1 MKDII
6 NLLLSSFKPD
16 YDAVRSMLLRILVLF
31 IVFCIASV
39 IAVLGLGFI
48 VWSLYLY
55 LSTFFNPYMAALIS
69 GAAAITVAFM
79 LVLIAGLVT
88 GYIKGGGE
96 VKFKPEPR
104 QTGIASDPLDFV
116 NRYPLESGLTA
127 AIAGFIV
134 GSSAGAPG
142 TLAEFLTLL
151 KQSGP
156 K

>member
-16 YDAVRSMLLRILVLF
+16 YGAVRSMLLRILVLF

-55 LSTFFNPYMAALIS
+55 LTTLFNPYMAALIS
-69 GAAAITVAFM
+69 GAAAIAVAFM
-79 LVLIAGLVT
+79 LVLIAGLAT
-88 GYIKGGGE
+88 GYIKGGRG
-96 VKFKPEPR
+96 VKFKPGPG
-104 QTGIASDPLDFV
+104 QAGFTSDPVDLI

-127 AIAGFIV
+127 AIVGFIV
-134 GSSAGAPG
+134 GSSADAPR

-151 KQSGP
+151 KESGP